1 MRVFK
6 EFERVCDKYINM
18 FELYC
23 EQNILMPR
31 YKDSKVFFSSTLISE
46 GFSH

>member
-1 MRVFK
+1 MQVFK
-6 EFERVCDKYINM
+6 EFERVCDKYIYM

-31 YKDSKVFFSSTLISE
+31 YKDSKVSFKL
-46 GFSH
+46 SHK